1 MLHFEVNMKRFF
13 PATFF
18 LLIYVVGLLYVLPQ
32 NRPFPGPPPD
42 AVQSLELADVET
54 PLRRAYFTNYT
65 RDQVMAH
72 YAAQMTQWPHL
83 TLNYPPEDAQTIIRD
98 QTRSWY
104 LEELVQPLR
113 QSVFVNGFIAQK
125 PQDDI
130 WYKGVHYQ
138 QKITIRLAQ
147 SSRLSRFVIW
157 SLITALMYIVFI
169 CFLRAIKS
177 YAPKRN

>member
-1 MLHFEVNMKRFF
+1 MKRFLPIF
-13 PATFF
+13 VF
-18 LLIYVVGLLYVLPQ
+18 LAIYLSGLFYVLPQ

-42 AVQSLELADVET
+42 AVQSMELADIET

-72 YAAQMTQWPHL
+72 YAAQMSQWPHL
-83 TLNYPPEDAQTIIRD
+83 TLNYPPEDSQTIIRD

-130 WYKGVHYQ
+130 WYKGIHYEE
-138 QKITIRLAQ
+138 KITIRLAQ
-147 SSRLSRFVIW
+147 SSRVSRVLVWTLI
-157 SLITALMYIVFI
+157 SLLMYIIFVFS
-169 CFLRAIKS
+169 LRTIRL
-177 YAPKRN
+177 YAQKRY